1 MGQAWTQSGLDPA
14 EVPDREAGKDGI
26 PRPPTVHGRLS
37 FADMTRLGF
46 GLAVGA
52 PEATVR
58 ASAKAA
64 EEAGFRTFWLNH
76 PPNQDGLAPL
86 GWAADATSRI
96 ALGTGVVPISHR
108 SPASILEGIEQAAL
122 PRGRYRLGI
131 GSGSGPH
138 PLRAARAALEE
149 LRPQAGCELVLAALG
164 PGMCELAG
172 RDADSVL
179 LNWVTPEHA
188 RLSADLVLKAAKA
201 AGRPRP
207 GLYAYVRVALGEA
220 SLARLEREAAMYTAI
235 PSYGAN
241 FARMEVKAVETAV
254 GGRTAEEVQAGLRAW
269 DGVVDEV
276 VVRAVP
282 AHDQVDEALAIL
294 EAASGAL

>member
-1 MGQAWTQSGLDPA
+1 
-14 EVPDREAGKDGI
+14 
-26 PRPPTVHGRLS
+26 
-37 FADMTRLGF
+37 MTRLGF

-76 PPNQDGLAPL
+76 PPNQDGLVPL
-86 GWAADATSRI
+86 AWAADATSQI

-108 SPASILEGIEQAAL
+108 SPASILEGIERAGL
-122 PRGRYRLGI
+122 PRSRYRLGI
-131 GSGSGPH
+131 GSASG
-138 PLRAARAALEE
+138 LRPARAALEE

-164 PGMCELAG
+164 PRMCELAG
-172 RDADSVL
+172 READSVL

-188 RLSADLVLKAAKA
+188 RLSAELVLKAAEA

-207 GLYAYVRVALGEA
+207 GIYAYLRVALGEA

-241 FARMEVKAVETAV
+241 FDRMGVKAVETAV
-254 GGRTAEEVQAGLRAW
+254 RGRTADEVRAGLRAW

-294 EAASGAL
+294 EAATAAL

>member
-1 MGQAWTQSGLDPA
+1 MS
-14 EVPDREAGKDGI
+14 
-26 PRPPTVHGRLS
+26 
-37 FADMTRLGF
+37 RLGF

-76 PPNQDGLAPL
+76 PPSQDGLAAL
-86 GWAADATSRI
+86 AWAADATSRI
-96 ALGTGVVPISHR
+96 GLGTGVVPISFR
-108 SPASILEGIEQAAL
+108 SPASILEGIEQAGL
-122 PRGRYRLGI
+122 PRSRYRLGI

-138 PLRAARAALEE
+138 PLRMVRTALEE
-149 LRPQAGCELVLAALG
+149 LRPRAGCELVLAALG
-164 PGMCELAG
+164 PRMCELAG
-172 RDADSVL
+172 READAVL

-188 RLSADLVLKAAKA
+188 RRSAAMVLEAAEA

-207 GLYAYVRVALGEA
+207 GIYAYVRVALGEA
-220 SLARLEREAAMYTAI
+220 SLDRLDREAAAYAAI

-241 FARMEVKAVETAV
+241 FARMGVKAVETAV
-254 GGRTAEEVQAGLRAW
+254 GGRTAEEVRAGLRAW

-294 EAASGAL
+294 EAACGAR